1 MTVLGSCLSVVAVSD
16 GHPNVTF
23 TLEGYKFENC
33 VVRIKV
39 GALTGA
45 MFEADIYDEYHNRLS
60 HYSKSS
66 LPMWLK
72 KGYEEYLAL
81 HTDIAE
87 IVENCP
93 ADASYYFED

>member
-23 TLEGYKFENC
+23 ALEGYKFENC
-33 VVRIKV
+33 KVRVKI
-39 GALTGA
+39 GALTGV
-45 MFEADIYDEYHNRLS
+45 MFEADIYDEDHNLLA
-60 HYSKSS
+60 HYSKTT
-66 LPMWLK
+66 LPTWLK
-72 KGYEEYLAL
+72 KGYEEYLAI

-93 ADASYYFED
+93 AYASYYFED